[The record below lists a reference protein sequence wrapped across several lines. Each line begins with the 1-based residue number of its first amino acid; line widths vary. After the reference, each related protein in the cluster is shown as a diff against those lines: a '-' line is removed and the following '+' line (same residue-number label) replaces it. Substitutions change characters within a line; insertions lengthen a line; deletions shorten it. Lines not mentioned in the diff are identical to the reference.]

1 MILGENAQIV
11 GLGTIVTNNITRL
24 LPILEAITGNYTI
37 TNITLDKTYKFYGNI
52 TLDDSTITS
61 TDNVNYGIL
70 KLVNTNVQ
78 TDEESNWII
87 NNNGAGDQ
95 IDLMQGFEF
104 TRNTFVRISADGSYT
119 VAGGPIASDG
129 YVVYID
135 DQTGWDE
142 ITCYQWGDVNDFGG
156 GWPGKAVDGTVT
168 IGGITYKYFNYGADV
183 KGLNQNLIFNNG
195 GNGVQIGDFNFTF
208 ERDIYLTVTA
218 DKATEK

>member
-1 MILGENAQIV
+1 MYAWGSNGDVDLGWPGLLPTGTESINGENWIV
-11 GLGTIVTNNITRL
+11 FEPTK
-24 LPILEAITGNYTI
+24 PYTQ
-37 TNITLDKTYKFYGNI
+37 DKT
-52 TLDDSTITS
+52 
-61 TDNVNYGIL
+61 
-70 KLVNTNVQ
+70 
-78 TDEESNWII
+78 NWII